1 MKKAVLFIICFL
13 VTGLLSAQD
22 FRKDGNYVSVGYGLD
37 PWGPPLVTSA
47 FGTFNTTNIGP
58 IMVMYER
65 GVTDVLGI
73 GRIGAGGGLAQSFY
87 TQKHTY
93 LGIEDRYFTS
103 RTSLIARATY
113 HFEFDI
119 PKLDVYAGLG
129 GALHLYSDKDEVYN
143 PFSSSAD
150 AEGYVVTRDTR
161 VGGVYYVF
169 AGVKYYFTDAFG
181 VYAEVGHGL
190 VAFNG
195 GLAFAF

>member
-22 FRKDGNYVSVGYGLD
+22 FRKDGNYINLGYGLD
-37 PWGPPLVTSA
+37 PWGSALYTSSL
-47 FGTFNTTNIGP
+47 GSVNRTNIGP
-58 IMVMYER
+58 IMLMYER

-73 GRIGAGGGLAQSFY
+73 GRIGVGGGLAQSFY
-87 TQKHTY
+87 SQRHTY
-93 LGIEDRYFTS
+93 LGIEDRYNTS
-103 RTSLIARATY
+103 RTSIVARGAY

-129 GALHLYSDKDEVYN
+129 GAFHLYSDKDEVYN

-150 AEGYVVTRDTR
+150 ADGYVVARDSR
-161 VGGVYYVF
+161 VGAGHYVF

-195 GLAFAF
+195 GMSFAF